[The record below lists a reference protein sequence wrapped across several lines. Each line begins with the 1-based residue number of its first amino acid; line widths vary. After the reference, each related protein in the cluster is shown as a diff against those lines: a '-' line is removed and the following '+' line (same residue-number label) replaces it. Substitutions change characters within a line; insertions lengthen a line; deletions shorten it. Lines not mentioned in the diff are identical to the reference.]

1 MKKLYIAITTA
12 MIVFGSAVQVMAD
25 TTIWR

>member
-12 MIVFGSAVQVMAD
+12 MIVFGSAVQVLAD
-25 TTIWR
+25 TAYWG

>member
-12 MIVFGSAVQVMAD
+12 MIVFGSAIQVMAD
-25 TTIWR
+25 SSMWR

>member
-12 MIVFGSAVQVMAD
+12 MIVFGSAVQVLAD
-25 TTIWR
+25 TTHWG

>member
-12 MIVFGSAVQVMAD
+12 LVTFAS
-25 TTIWR
+25 TISVLAESSRWG

>member
-12 MIVFGSAVQVMAD
+12 MIVFGSAVQVLAD
-25 TTIWR
+25 SSQWA

>member
-12 MIVFGSAVQVMAD
+12 MIVFGSAIQVLAD
-25 TTIWR
+25 TTAWR

>member
-12 MIVFGSAVQVMAD
+12 MIVFGSAIQVMAD
-25 TTIWR
+25 STMWR